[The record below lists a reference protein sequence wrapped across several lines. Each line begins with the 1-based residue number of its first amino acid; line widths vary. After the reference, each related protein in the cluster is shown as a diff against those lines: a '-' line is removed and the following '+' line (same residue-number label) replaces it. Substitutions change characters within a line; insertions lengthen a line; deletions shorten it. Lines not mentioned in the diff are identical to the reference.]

1 MVIVMAYYL
10 VQKKPSLELFFRF
23 VPQEAKIAPPL
34 QRLNSASCVLDR
46 YGQRV
51 TSLSK
56 PQRTNRGE
64 SLFFEDSG
72 KKRN

>member
-1 MVIVMAYYL
+1 MNC
-10 VQKKPSLELFFRF
+10 F
-23 VPQEAKIAPPL
+23 VLQEAKIHPPL

-46 YGQRV
+46 YGQQV
-51 TSLSK
+51 SVLNK

-72 KKRN
+72 KKKFFIPLFNLGQLL